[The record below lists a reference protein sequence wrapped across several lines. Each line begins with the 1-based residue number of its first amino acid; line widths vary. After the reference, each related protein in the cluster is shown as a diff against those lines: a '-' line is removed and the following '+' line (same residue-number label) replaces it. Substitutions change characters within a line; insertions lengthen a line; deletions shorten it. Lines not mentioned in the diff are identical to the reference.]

1 MKAENKNDF
10 VDLFEVMLVGLA
22 FVIILTLL
30 SHIFG

>member
-1 MKAENKNDF
+1 MKAENENDF

>member
-1 MKAENKNDF
+1 MKAENENDF
-10 VDLFEVMLVGLA
+10 VDLFEVMLIGLA

>member
-10 VDLFEVMLVGLA
+10 VDLFEVMLVALA